1 MFQEGAAAKGTA
13 LLMAG
18 AHHGQCRAAVSA
30 GPRSAETFQLDQ
42 PVTFSPAPAQLRPCL
57 TLVCTALL
65 GLEDGA
71 HLPSAP
77 PFSRAVAWTGLTFCC
92 AVSMPV
98 GDRSLDEG
106 DDLRPCSVTRR

>member
-1 MFQEGAAAKGTA
+1 MFRRAAAKGTA

-42 PVTFSPAPAQLRPCL
+42 PVTSRLHLPSSDPAL

-65 GLEDGA
+65 GLEDGGS
-71 HLPSAP
+71 PSVCTALLGGRGLDRGS
-77 PFSRAVAWTGLTFCC
+77 PFAVQ
-92 AVSMPV
+92 
-98 GDRSLDEG
+98 
-106 DDLRPCSVTRR
+106 